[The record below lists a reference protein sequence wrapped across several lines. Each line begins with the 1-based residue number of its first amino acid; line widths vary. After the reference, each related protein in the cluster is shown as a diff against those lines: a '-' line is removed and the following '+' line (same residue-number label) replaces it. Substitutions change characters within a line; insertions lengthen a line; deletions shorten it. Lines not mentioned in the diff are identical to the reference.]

1 MFQTSFSIIFIF
13 RFKQVLT
20 QLRESADRS
29 TMRRFQHYGRSSELN
44 RQSSYPGAPVRGRD
58 VKRATITGLLIA
70 LSIYIIVTLITMG
83 VLPHGKLVGSE
94 KPFVDVLYAI
104 VGNAGSVIM
113 AILAILCLFGTMLGW
128 ILLGSEVPYQAAK
141 SGDFPALLQK
151 RINRATRLCR

>member
-1 MFQTSFSIIFIF
+1 M
-13 RFKQVLT
+13 
-20 QLRESADRS
+20 
-29 TMRRFQHYGRSSELN
+29 
-44 RQSSYPGAPVRGRD
+44 
-58 VKRATITGLLIA
+58 KRATITGLLIA

-83 VLPHGKLVGSE
+83 VLPHGACRLG

-141 SGDFPALLQK
+141 SGDFPAAFAK
-151 RINRATRLCR
+151 RINRAARLCR